1 MAPSSLHRPRR
12 TGALRCT
19 AWACGLLLGGMAA
32 AGAQTARLGFDDL
45 PDGTE
50 LAGHYRAQGLTLGC
64 IQKPNLSQCR
74 NAAVVARPGPGQGPA
89 RSGAQVLTVAPAGP
103 APWPAF
109 DERNGYLHL
118 RFKAPVQTVTV
129 QVKPHQP
136 HAGAS
141 GNRPFIQA
149 FGAGNQWLAT
159 VDYSG
164 PVGSGADWQALTVSR
179 PQADIQYLLVSSYA
193 NRGGEQVLVLVD
205 DLSYAPMP
213 VAAWTAVAAG
223 QGQSLGLR
231 EDGSLWAWGAN
242 GQGQLGLGDT
252 RGRDRPVK
260 LPGQDWAAVAAGLQ
274 HVLALKTDGSL
285 WAWGQNLAGQLGDGS
300 NTPRHAPVRVGQ
312 AQDWTAV
319 AAGADHALG
328 IRRETVQAGDRHSL
342 WAWGGNA
349 WGQLGDG
356 SRVGRNEPTPVPG
369 MLQVRAVAAGEA
381 FSLVQD
387 LYGQVQAWGY
397 NGFGQLGQGDLLPR
411 PAPVNVPVWGALAL
425 GNAGSGHVALLD
437 SSNNRLHTWG
447 LNDRGQLGHGHQAPV
462 TQPQPLIGAW
472 RANAAAGGWHTVALQ
487 DGGSLWAWG
496 RNHEGQLGDG
506 SLIDRHTPTR
516 IGADS
521 AWAQVAAGFAHTL
534 AIRRDGSLW
543 AWGRNADGQ
552 LGLSGTVA
560 QNRPQPVAGLQV
572 QASAGTRGRIQPAGM
587 VAAVYGESLAFQ
599 LQPEP
604 GYTAVASG
612 CGGQLQGLTYTTAA
626 MVADCVVQA
635 RFDGPRA
642 NLVPGRLQLPAQAA
656 GGQVLALLTSI
667 SNSGSLSAPAS
678 VACVD
683 LASARLPLARPRAL
697 GCVPVGALA
706 PGARQLLRHSITL
719 PAGLAAGDWRIG
731 LRVDGR
737 QQVDESNEDDN
748 RVTATVRV
756 LR

>member
-12 TGALRCT
+12 TGALRRT
-19 AWACGLLLGGMAA
+19 AWASGLLLGGLGM

-50 LAGHYRAQGLTLGC
+50 LAGQYRAQGLSLGC

-118 RFKAPVQTVTV
+118 HFKAPVQTVTV

-193 NRGGEQVLVLVD
+193 SRGGEQVLVLVD

-223 QGQSLGLR
+223 QGHSLALR

-300 NTPRHAPVRVGQ
+300 TQPRQAPVRVGQ
-312 AQDWTAV
+312 AQDWTAL
-319 AAGADHALG
+319 AAGADHSLG
-328 IRRETVQAGDRHSL
+328 IRRDAVALVDRHSL

-356 SRVGRNEPTPVPG
+356 SRVGRSEPTLVPD

-387 LYGQVQAWGY
+387 RYRQVLAWGY

-411 PAPVNVPVWGALAL
+411 PAPVNVPVWGELVAA
-425 GNAGSGHVALLD
+425 NAGSGHVALLD

-462 TQPQPLIGAW
+462 TQPQALSAPW
-472 RANAAAGGWHTVALQ
+472 RGHAAAGGQHTVALQ

-506 SLIDRHTPTR
+506 SLTDRHTPTR
-516 IGADS
+516 IGSDS

-543 AWGRNADGQ
+543 AWGRNTDGQ
-552 LGLSGTVA
+552 LGLAGTAA

-572 QASAGTRGRIQPAGM
+572 QAGAGTRGRLQPAGTQP
-587 VAAVYGESLAFQ
+587 AVYGGSLAFQ
-599 LQPEP
+599 LLPDA
-604 GYTAVASG
+604 GYTAAASG
-612 CGGQLQGLTYTTAA
+612 CGGVLQGQVFVTAPI
-626 MVADCVVQA
+626 VADCVVQA

-642 NLVPGRLQLPAQAA
+642 NLVPGRLLLPTRVAA
-656 GGQVLALLTSI
+656 GQVLALSSTV
-667 SNSGSLSAPAS
+667 SNAGQLAAPAS

-683 LASARLPLARPRAL
+683 LASARLPLARPREL
-697 GCVPVGALA
+697 GCQPVAALA
-706 PGARQLLRHSITL
+706 AGARLPLRHSITL
-719 PAGLAAGDWRIG
+719 PTGLAPGSWRLS

-737 QQVDESNEDDN
+737 AQVDESNEDDN
-748 RVTATVRV
+748 VVSATLQV